1 MQFGYIVL
9 VMWHM
14 MLYGIFSAFI
24 TNWII
29 KREKNNGNSES
40 NCFVAFGIII
50 AVIAVILGIFYLF
63 YSIWLNSNQSGGYS
77 DLGTALGDAI
87 IKDMIV
93 IPSLFALLF
102 LIAGDIISGVA
113 DKIIRTFKERKQS

>member
-14 MLYGIFSAFI
+14 MLYGVFSAFI
-24 TNWII
+24 TNLII

-40 NCFVAFGIII
+40 NCFVVFGIII
-50 AVIAVILGIFYLF
+50 AVIAVILGIIYLF
-63 YSIWLNSNQSGGYS
+63 YSISNQSTNGYS
-77 DLGTALGDAI
+77 NLGTALGDAI

-102 LIAGDIISGVA
+102 LLAGDIISGVA
-113 DKIIRTFKERKQS
+113 DKIIRIFKERKQS